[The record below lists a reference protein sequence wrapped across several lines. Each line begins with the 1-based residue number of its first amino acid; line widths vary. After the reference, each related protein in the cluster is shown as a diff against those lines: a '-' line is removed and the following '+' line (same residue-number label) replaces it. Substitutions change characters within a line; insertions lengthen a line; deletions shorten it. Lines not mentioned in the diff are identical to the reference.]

1 MFRNYLKVSI
11 RNLLRNKG
19 YTLINLFGLTVGLM
33 AAILMLLF
41 ILDELSFDR
50 FHKDADLL
58 YRVSITGKIQG
69 PEINAAAS
77 CAPIGPTL
85 VQEHADVTDYTRL
98 FPFGG
103 DPVVRAGDKSFV
115 EENFLYVDSS
125 FFNIFTV
132 RFIAGDQQQALN
144 RPNTLVL
151 TRTIALKYFG
161 TTDVIGE
168 SLKVF
173 DPPQDFEITAV
184 IEDYPVNSHISFDI
198 LAPFMGLPLSSST
211 IWVSNNVYT
220 YIKVAPNSHVE
231 DLDDKI
237 SEIVDKYVGPQF
249 EQFLSITLEELRA
262 AGNKYGYIT
271 TPITD
276 IHLKSDKDF
285 EFQANGN
292 MANIYI
298 FSAIAL
304 FLIIIASI
312 NFMNLATARSSL
324 RAREVGLRK
333 VVGSTRSHLIGQF
346 LTESTILTL
355 VSFLF
360 AFILILISL
369 PYFNDIANKELSL
382 SLISWEIFG
391 PVLAGL
397 LIFVSILSGAYPAFF
412 LASFSPMQ
420 VLKGKFSAGMKSGLI
435 RKALVVFQFFITI
448 SLVISTLLVDNQI
461 RFVLNKDLHF
471 NKENLLIINRAYALG
486 DQREAFIQELE
497 KLPGVQ
503 AVGIGTQVPGGMSP
517 GNTVFRK
524 EEASNDELESLN
536 ILAADYGYQ
545 EALGFKMKS
554 GRYFSRDFSSDS
566 TAVIINEAA
575 ADQLGWEEPLGK
587 ILYRIGGGPNGT
599 DLPMIIIGVAEN
611 YNYESLHQ
619 EIKPAVYLYSPNG
632 VFCLVRY
639 AEAGESDILE
649 EIQQVWD
656 NMINQSFEYDFM
668 DDQLK
673 ANYQDDERMRT
684 LFTIFAMLAVL
695 IAVFG
700 LLGLTS
706 FSTER
711 RKKEIS
717 IRKCLGAP
725 VSSIMSLLLKETI
738 IMVALASLIAWPISW
753 YFMNSWLQNFVYKT
767 GVSIWVFILASMFSM
782 FIAITTILYHVNKA
796 ARENPVNALKY
807 D

>member
-33 AAILMLLF
+33 AGTLMLLF
-41 ILDELSFDR
+41 VLDELSYDR
-50 FHKDADLL
+50 FHKDAKQI
-58 YRVSITGKIQG
+58 YRVSISGKIQG

-103 DPVVRAGDKSFV
+103 DPVIRVDEKSFV
-115 EENFLYVDSS
+115 EENFLYVDST
-125 FFNIFTV
+125 FFDIFTV
-132 RFIAGDQQQALN
+132 DFIAGDKQQALN
-144 RPNTLVL
+144 RPNTVVL
-151 TRTIALKYFG
+151 TKTIALKYFG
-161 TTDVIGE
+161 TTDVIGK
-168 SLKVF
+168 SIKVF
-173 DPPQDFEITAV
+173 DPPQDFEVTAV
-184 IEDYPVNSHISFDI
+184 IEDYPTNSHISFDL
-198 LAPFMGLPLSSST
+198 LAPFMGLPLSNST
-211 IWVSNNVYT
+211 MWVSNNVYT
-220 YIKVAPNSHVE
+220 YIKVLPNSQVE
-231 DLDDKI
+231 DLENKI
-237 SEIVDKYVGPQF
+237 SEITNKYVGPQF
-249 EQFLSITLEELRA
+249 EQFLNMTLEELRA
-262 AGNKYGYIT
+262 AGNKYGYVT
-271 TPITD
+271 TPVTD

-333 VVGSTRSHLIGQF
+333 VVGSQRGHLIGQF

-355 VSFLF
+355 ISFAL
-360 AFILILISL
+360 AFIFLLIAL

-382 SLISWEIFG
+382 TLINWKIFA
-391 PVLAGL
+391 PVLVGL
-397 LIFVSILSGAYPAFF
+397 LVFVSTLSGAYPAFF

-420 VLKGKFSAGMKSGLI
+420 VLKGKFSAGMKSGWI
-435 RKALVVFQFFITI
+435 RKMLVIFQFFITI

-461 RFVLNKDLHF
+461 SFVLNKNLHF
-471 NKENLLIINRAYALG
+471 EKENLLIINRAYALG
-486 DQREAFIQELE
+486 DQREAFIQEIE
-497 KLPGVQ
+497 KLPGVKS
-503 AVGIGTQVPGGMSP
+503 VGIGTQVPGGMSP

-524 EEASNDELESLN
+524 EGGSNDDLEPLN
-536 ILAADYGYQ
+536 IMATDYGYQ
-545 EALGFKMKS
+545 EALGFKIKS
-554 GRYFSRDFSSDS
+554 GRYFSQDYSYDS
-566 TAVIINEAA
+566 TVVIINEAA
-575 ADQLGWEEPLGK
+575 AKQLDWDDPIGK
-587 ILYRIGGGPNGT
+587 ILYQIGGAPNGT
-599 DLPMIIIGVAEN
+599 DLPMITIGVVED
-611 YNYESLHQ
+611 YHYESLHQ

-639 AEAGESDILE
+639 AEGAEAEILE
-649 EIQQVWD
+649 QIHTIWD
-656 NMINQSFEYDFM
+656 NMISQSFEYEFM

-706 FSTER
+706 FSTDR

-725 VSSIMSLLLKETI
+725 VPSIISLLLKETVLL
-738 IMVALASLIAWPISW
+738 VAIASLIAWPVSW

-767 GVSIWVFILASMFSM
+767 GISIWVFIIASIFAML
-782 FIAITTILYHVNKA
+782 IAIVTILYHVNKA
-796 ARENPVNALKY
+796 ARENPINALKY